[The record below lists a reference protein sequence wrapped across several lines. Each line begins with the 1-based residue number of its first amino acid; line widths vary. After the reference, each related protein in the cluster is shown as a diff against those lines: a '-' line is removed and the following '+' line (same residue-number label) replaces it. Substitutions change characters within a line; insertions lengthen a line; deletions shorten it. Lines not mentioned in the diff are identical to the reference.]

1 MGHHGWGH
9 GGGWGNRRE
18 WLALWILLM
27 VGEKPTHGYEILGR
41 LEGMGMG
48 INPGSLYRTLRALE
62 AQGLVESHWNMS
74 GGPARRL
81 YRLTPQ
87 GWNHLRSLKDL
98 LQDQKITLEKV
109 VDQINKL
116 EKGR

>member
-1 MGHHGWGH
+1 M
-9 GGGWGNRRE
+9 
-18 WLALWILLM
+18 A
-27 VGEKPTHGYEILGR
+27 GEKPTHGYEILNR
-41 LEGMGMG
+41 LEEMGMV
-48 INPGSLYRTLRALE
+48 INAGSLYRTLRTLDV
-62 AQGLVESHWNMS
+62 QGLVESHWSVS

-87 GWNHLRSLKDL
+87 GWLYLRSLKSL
-98 LQDQKITLEKV
+98 LQNQKATLEKV